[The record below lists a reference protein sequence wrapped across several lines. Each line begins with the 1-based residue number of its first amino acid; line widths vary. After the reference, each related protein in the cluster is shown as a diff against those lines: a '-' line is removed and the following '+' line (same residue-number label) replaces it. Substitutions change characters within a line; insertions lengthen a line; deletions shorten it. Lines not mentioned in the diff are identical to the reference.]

1 MKTQDSM
8 KPVGTWEVRRRIKI
22 PALVHAADAMA
33 VEDAVRA
40 LSGVRNMATDVEKH
54 QLIVRYDASQS
65 AYQAIV
71 EALESAGFPP
81 LDNWWCRFKG
91 SWFEFTD
98 TNARDNAH
106 APPPA
111 CCNKPPK

>member
-8 KPVGTWEVRRRIKI
+8 KPTGTWEVRRRIKI

-33 VEDAVRA
+33 VERAVSA
-40 LSGVRNMATDVEKH
+40 LPGVRKVATDVDKH
-54 QLIVRYDASQS
+54 QLAVRYDASQS

-71 EALESAGFPP
+71 EVLENAGFPP
-81 LDNWWCRFKG
+81 LNTWFSRFKG
-91 SWFEFTD
+91 NWFQFSD
-98 TNARDNAH
+98 TNARDNAK